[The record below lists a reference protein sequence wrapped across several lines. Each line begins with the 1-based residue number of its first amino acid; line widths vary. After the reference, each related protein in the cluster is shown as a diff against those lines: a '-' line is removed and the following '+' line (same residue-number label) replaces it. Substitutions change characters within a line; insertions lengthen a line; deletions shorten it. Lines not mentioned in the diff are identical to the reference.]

1 MARVFGHDSGEKIFS
16 QPQLSSTCKEFPL
29 NFKDKALSG
38 SLNTPSTDRL
48 TLIPQLSASGK
59 IQ

>member
-1 MARVFGHDSGEKIFS
+1 MARVFAHDSSENIFS
-16 QPQLSSTCKEFPL
+16 QPQLSSICKEFPL
-29 NFKDKALSG
+29 NFKEKALSG
-38 SLNTPSTDRL
+38 RLFTPSTDML